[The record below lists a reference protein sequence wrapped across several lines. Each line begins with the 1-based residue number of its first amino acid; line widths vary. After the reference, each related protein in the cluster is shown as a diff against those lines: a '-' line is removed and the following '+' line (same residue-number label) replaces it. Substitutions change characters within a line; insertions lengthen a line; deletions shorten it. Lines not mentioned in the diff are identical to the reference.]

1 MKKVAGPMPRTG
13 HRHEIMGVMSD
24 LGERVRATAD
34 ELGHS
39 RDQVVVA
46 AVRDDEVEIAGD
58 AGAVFEIGSVT
69 KVFTGLALARDGGL
83 DEPLEPEKERGGVA
97 ILLKHLSLHTSGLPR
112 LPTGMLLPALL
123 HPLQPDPY
131 ADCDVDFLLKA
142 LARTRLKSV
151 PGQKFRYSNFGAGL
165 LGLALARRAGV
176 SYDELIARITRPLGM
191 TSTGVDL
198 QPVQP
203 HRASGKPTPPWQL
216 ADLAGAGGL
225 RSSAA
230 DLVLFLRAQLAA
242 TDPAIRLTREVT
254 HRTGPFSSARL
265 GWMERRLPGDRS
277 QLWHN
282 GATGGSCAF
291 AGLEPGRGV
300 AVVALSNTMR
310 LMDKPALELLTTLGK
325 TE

>member
-1 MKKVAGPMPRTG
+1 
-13 HRHEIMGVMSD
+13 MSD

-34 ELGHS
+34 ELSGS

-46 AVRDDEVEIAGD
+46 ALRGDEVEIAGD
-58 AGAVFEIGSVT
+58 PDAVFEIGSIT
-69 KVFTGLALARDGGL
+69 KVFTALALARDGGL
-83 DEPLEPEKERGGVA
+83 DEPLLPRKERGGVA
-97 ILLKHLSLHTSGLPR
+97 ITLEHLARHTSGLPR
-112 LPTGMLLPALL
+112 LPTGMLLKALL

-131 ADCDVDFLLKA
+131 AGCTADFLDSA

-165 LGLALARRAGV
+165 LGLALSRRAGV
-176 SYDELIARITRPLGM
+176 SYDELIARLTGPLGM
-191 TSTGVDL
+191 TSTGVTL
-198 QPVQP
+198 EPLQP
-203 HRASGKPTPPWQL
+203 HRASGQPTPPWNL

-225 RSSAA
+225 RSTAA
-230 DLVLFLRAQLAA
+230 DLILFLRAQL
-242 TDPAIRLTREVT
+242 TDASI
-254 HRTGPFSSARL
+254 
-265 GWMERRLPGDRS
+265 GWMERQLPGGRS

-310 LMDKPALELLTTLGK
+310 LMDKPAVDLLTTLGE